1 MSEIEVKHLSKT
13 FEQKG
18 VHVDALKD
26 INLTIGAG
34 DIYGIIGMS
43 GAGKS
48 TLVRCLNFLERPT
61 DGQVL
66 IEGKDLGTL
75 NEKELRKQRSDIA
88 MIFQHFNLLMQKNVI
103 DNICF
108 PLQIQGVKKKEARA
122 KARELLK
129 TVGLEEKEKAYPA
142 QLSGGQ
148 KQRVAIARAL
158 ASNPKIL
165 LCDEATSALDPQT
178 TASILEL
185 LKSINEQFQIT
196 IVIITHQ
203 MSVIREIC
211 NRVAIIEHGELVENG
226 LVEDIFSHPKSK
238 AARELIL
245 RDVPENSGKAEG
257 AVAAQMER
265 IQGDKKLRIV
275 FTENSAFEPVI
286 ANMILQFGKPVNI
299 CFPLQIQGVKKKE
312 ARAKARE
319 LLKTV
324 GLEEKEKA
332 YPAQLSGGQKQ
343 RVAIARALASNPKI
357 LLCDEATS
365 ALDPQTTASILELLK
380 SINEQFQITIVIIT
394 HQMSVIRE
402 ICNRVAIIEHGELV
416 ENGLVEDIFSHPKSK
431 AARELILRDVPE
443 NSGKAEGAVAA
454 QMERIQGDKKLRI
467 VFTENSAFE
476 PVIANMILQF
486 GKPVNILRADTKN
499 VGGVAKGEMILG
511 LPDDRHLQIDMEQYL
526 TEHGL
531 EIEEVTGDVE

>member
-1 MSEIEVKHLSKT
+1 MTEIEVKHLSKT

-18 VHVDALKD
+18 MHVDALRD
-26 INLTIGAG
+26 INLTIEKG

-66 IEGKDLGTL
+66 IEGRDLGAL

-108 PLQIQGVKKKEARA
+108 PLLIQGVKKKDAKVRA
-122 KARELLK
+122 KELLK
-129 TVGLEEKEKAYPA
+129 TVGLEEKEKAFPA

-185 LKSINEQFQIT
+185 LKQINEQFGIT

-226 LVEDIFSHPKSK
+226 L
-238 AARELIL
+238 
-245 RDVPENSGKAEG
+245 
-257 AVAAQMER
+257 
-265 IQGDKKLRIV
+265 
-275 FTENSAFEPVI
+275 
-286 ANMILQFGKPVNI
+286 
-299 CFPLQIQGVKKKE
+299 
-312 ARAKARE
+312 
-319 LLKTV
+319 
-324 GLEEKEKA
+324 
-332 YPAQLSGGQKQ
+332 GG
-343 RVAIARALASNPKI
+343 
-357 LLCDEATS
+357 
-365 ALDPQTTASILELLK
+365 
-380 SINEQFQITIVIIT
+380 
-394 HQMSVIRE
+394 
-402 ICNRVAIIEHGELV
+402 
-416 ENGLVEDIFSHPKSK
+416 
-431 AARELILRDVPE
+431 
-443 NSGKAEGAVAA
+443 
-454 QMERIQGDKKLRI
+454 
-467 VFTENSAFE
+467 
-476 PVIANMILQF
+476 
-486 GKPVNILRADTKN
+486 
-499 VGGVAKGEMILG
+499 
-511 LPDDRHLQIDMEQYL
+511 RHLQPSKVQGSQGADS
-526 TEHGL
+526 
-531 EIEEVTGDVE
+531 